1 MLKKLIKKKLYYI
14 FAQKHL
20 FVQKYTPLNMKKT
33 RDLLIESARI
43 VFARL
48 GVQHATMNDIAE
60 ESNKGRR
67 TLYTYFKSKE
77 EVYNAVVE
85 KELDTLVSKLQG
97 ISNSSLTPDQKIIEF
112 IYIHLDT
119 IHDIVKNNGT
129 LRADI
134 FSDIKAMEIA
144 RRSTDLKEI
153 KMLREILTD
162 GVKKGSF
169 SIESIETATLMIFYA
184 VKGLEAP
191 YNKQH
196 ISGKMKSR
204 RDHIAKFVLK
214 GLR

>member
-1 MLKKLIKKKLYYI
+1 MHKTTYLCNFYNEKSMQKTKL
-14 FAQKHL
+14 
-20 FVQKYTPLNMKKT
+20 
-33 RDLLIESARI
+33 LLIESARK
-43 VFARL
+43 VFARI

-77 EVYNAVVE
+77 DVYNAVVE
-85 KELDTLVSKLQG
+85 QELSTLISKLEAVQH
-97 ISNSSLTPDQKIIEF
+97 STLTPDQKIIEF

-119 IHDIVKNNGT
+119 INDIVRNNGT
-129 LRADI
+129 LRADF

-162 GVKKGSF
+162 GIERGSF
-169 SIESIETATLMIFYA
+169 SIESVETATLMIFYA
-184 VKGLEAP
+184 VKGLETP
-191 YNKQH
+191 YNRRH
-196 ISGKMKSR
+196 LSGKMKSR

>member
-1 MLKKLIKKKLYYI
+1 MPYLCKKFYTLRRICAILLIIIGMQKTKL
-14 FAQKHL
+14 
-20 FVQKYTPLNMKKT
+20 
-33 RDLLIESARI
+33 LLIESARK
-43 VFARL
+43 VFARI

-60 ESNKGRR
+60 ESGKGRR

-77 EVYNAVVE
+77 DVYNAVVE
-85 KELDTLVSKLQG
+85 QELDTLISKLG
-97 ISNSSLTPDQKIIEF
+97 SVMNSSLTPDQKIIEF

-119 IHDIVKNNGT
+119 INDIVRNNGT
-129 LRADI
+129 LRADF

-153 KMLREILTD
+153 EMLREILTA
-162 GVKKGSF
+162 GVEKGSF
-169 SIESIETATLMIFYA
+169 SIESIETATLMVFYA
-184 VKGLEAP
+184 VKGLESP
-191 YNKQH
+191 YNRRH